1 MSVILTDTGP
11 LVALLDHKDPNHAVC
26 LEAARRLPA
35 GPLLTTWPC
44 LTEAMYLLHRAGGY
58 SGQSAVWKLLH
69 DRRLI
74 LHDLTPEEKD
84 RMALLMEKYRDKPM
98 DFADASLMAAADHLG
113 LRQLFSLDAD
123 FRVYRLLDDSVLD
136 LIP

>member
-1 MSVILTDTGP
+1 
-11 LVALLDHKDPNHAVC
+11 
-26 LEAARRLPA
+26 
-35 GPLLTTWPC
+35 
-44 LTEAMYLLHRAGGY
+44 
-58 SGQSAVWKLLH
+58 
-69 DRRLI
+69 
-74 LHDLTPEEKD
+74 
-84 RMALLMEKYRDKPM
+84 MALLMEKYRDKPM